1 MHLAHGFF
9 SMALAC
15 QLLSVLRQQRVRVG
29 KGKPQS
35 WEASRLVP
43 CPHRCLLC
51 DTDQSPR
58 THLEGLCKG
67 TNYFGYKLLA
77 ENAFKV

>member
-1 MHLAHGFF
+1 MGFLVWLLLASSSQF
-9 SMALAC
+9 SDSSAFMWVKGSLRAGRPVGWFPALIVVS
-15 QLLSVLRQQRVRVG
+15 SVTL
-29 KGKPQS
+29 
-35 WEASRLVP
+35 
-43 CPHRCLLC
+43 
-51 DTDQSPR
+51 TSPR